1 MGTRRGLACGAHA
14 VSDFLAMGGYAG
26 YVWSSVAIFVG
37 VLAID
42 FISPRLRRR
51 RVLAELRGRVR
62 RQQRK
67 ATENATP

>member
-1 MGTRRGLACGAHA
+1 MGTCRGPARGGNTL
-14 VSDFLAMGGYAG
+14 SDFLAMGGYAG